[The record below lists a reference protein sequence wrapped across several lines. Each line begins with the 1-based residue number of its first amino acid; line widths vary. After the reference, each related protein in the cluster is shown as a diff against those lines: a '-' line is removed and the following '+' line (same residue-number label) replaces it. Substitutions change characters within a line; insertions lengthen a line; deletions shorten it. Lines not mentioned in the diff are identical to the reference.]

1 MKLLKTLEVI
11 NFRKFLFYLSDPW
24 WELDSSDIRA
34 PRSRKLFR
42 GFDVCGATSSK
53 TLWFSTPVEF
63 SCCILASPSDRP
75 VYTCTIP
82 NLHCHKNTRKKWST
96 MCCNLATLSSRSISL
111 PNKRQQQRQKRRT
124 KTCGSFPCRVL
135 VGCFCHFLLF
145 CFARVIRFSLQS
157 FSSHPLH
164 RLPQEHD
171 KKFRKIFPMMSMGKW
186 ELDSG
191 RCRVKRKLNEN
202 FSKTAPSSECVSSHF
217 NPNHFLL

>member
-135 VGCFCHFLLF
+135 VGCFCHFLLL
-145 CFARVIRFSLQS
+145 FASLELLD
-157 FSSHPLH
+157 FHFKVFPPH
-164 RLPQEHD
+164 RLPLPQEHD
-171 KKFRKIFPMMSMGKW
+171 KKFSEDFFRWCRWVKW
-186 ELDSG
+186 KTRFGPDAES
-191 RCRVKRKLNEN
+191 KEIKWKFARKLLW
-202 FSKTAPSSECVSSHF
+202 ALIHF
-217 NPNHFLL
+217 TF